1 MSTTITSIAR
11 TTDGYYW
18 RYNVTA
24 TGTYDVWLDGS
35 LLEENV
41 SAAYYDLLTDLTAPP
56 PVEVCDY
63 GARPT
68 NAWASRRMQV
78 QWFADT
84 HTVFAVQEW
93 RSGVLYSTRY
103 VEVTYP
109 DRYATVA
116 VAMAA
121 TGTIAQTW
129 TVRPAAK
136 TDAGNYYIT
145 GPPIDIATRRHYL
158 PQPPTVT
165 YTWNASTRKV
175 TVR

>member
-1 MSTTITSIAR
+1 MPSSITSITR
-11 TTDGYYW
+11 TTDGLYW
-18 RYNVTA
+18 RYAVTS
-24 TGTYDVWLDGS
+24 TDTYDVWHDGN
-35 LLEENV
+35 LLAENV
-41 SAAYYDLLTDLTAPP
+41 SAAYYDYLTELSTPP

-63 GARPT
+63 GARPL
-68 NAWASRRMQV
+68 NAWTSRRMNV

-93 RSGVLYSTRY
+93 RSSVLYSTRY

-109 DRYATVA
+109 HRYVSIA

-145 GPPIDIATRRHYL
+145 GTPVDITLRRHYL
-158 PQPPTVT
+158 PLPPVVR
-165 YTWNASTRKV
+165 YSWNASTRKV
-175 TVR
+175 VVT

>member
-1 MSTTITSIAR
+1 MSSIITSITR
-11 TTDGYYW
+11 TTDGLYW
-18 RYNVTA
+18 RYAVTT
-24 TGTYDVWLDGS
+24 TGTYDVWLDGT
-35 LLEENV
+35 LLSENV
-41 SAAYYDLLTDLTAPP
+41 SAGYYDLLTELTIPP

-93 RSGVLYSTRY
+93 RSSVLYSTRY

-109 DRYATVA
+109 HRYVSVA
-116 VAMAA
+116 VSMAS
-121 TGTIAQTW
+121 TGAIAQTW

-145 GPPIDIATRRHYL
+145 GTPIDVTVRRHYL
-158 PQPPTVT
+158 PQPPAVT

-175 TVR
+175 IVS